1 MAYEEETGTAD
12 KASAAKENTASSWT
26 QEGTEQTGV
35 YPGGKCKTT
44 PQTAQKK
51 TTPGGCTAAPVC
63 ACICCGV
70 TSAVF
75 FKIAAVQVTGDT
87 GRYSSEQLIGT
98 SGIVSGDNMFSF
110 KAGTVENAIE
120 SAFPYIENVK
130 VKRRLPSVVEISVQQ
145 AQPAKAYQD
154 ANGSYTLISAS
165 GKVLETGASK
175 PEGVMEIT
183 GFPLRDVS
191 AGQYLDAAAFPD
203 LDTLSQI
210 TDALSQW
217 GMEGAQAIDLSDKF
231 NIKIKYNEKVTI
243 ALGSVSQ
250 ISYKLQFAKYVLDNG
265 LKENETVVIDASTAG
280 QAVVKPVDPA
290 ASQNTSSKQTDS
302 PESSPQS
309 SPASSRGNRRLD
321 ELKPEKG

>member
-1 MAYEEETGTAD
+1 MKKKRGRQTRPPQPKKTQHPPGHRRELSKREYIQAENA
-12 KASAAKENTASSWT
+12 KRHRKQRKRRQRLVVVLLLLFVLASAA
-26 QEGTEQTGV
+26 V
-35 YPGGKCKTT
+35 
-44 PQTAQKK
+44 
-51 TTPGGCTAAPVC
+51 
-63 ACICCGV
+63 I

-183 GFPLRDVS
+183 GFPLQGVS

-309 SPASSRGNRRLD
+309 SPASSQG
-321 ELKPEKG
+321 ESAA

>member
-1 MAYEEETGTAD
+1 MKKKRGRQTRPPQPKKTQYPPGHRRELSKREYIQAENA
-12 KASAAKENTASSWT
+12 KRHRKQRKRRQRLVVVLLLLFVLASAA
-26 QEGTEQTGV
+26 V
-35 YPGGKCKTT
+35 
-44 PQTAQKK
+44 
-51 TTPGGCTAAPVC
+51 
-63 ACICCGV
+63 I

-130 VKRRLPSVVEISVQQ
+130 VKRKLPSVVEISVQQ

-154 ANGSYTLISAS
+154 TNGSYTLASAS
-165 GKVLETGASK
+165 GKVLETSAPK
-175 PEGVMEIT
+175 PEGVMEIV
-183 GFPLRDVS
+183 GFPLQGVS

-210 TDALSQW
+210 TDALAQW
-217 GMEGAQAIDLSDKF
+217 GMEGTQAIDLSDKF

-290 ASQNTSSKQTDS
+290 AASQSTSSKQAES

-309 SPASSRGNRRLD
+309 SPASSQG
-321 ELKPEKG
+321 ESAA